1 MNTADIT
8 FTGWV
13 DVIVNI
19 REKNNCGS
27 VHVLFLVTTEKLKQL
42 ILGFNAFN
50 VIMDSQKITEAGKD
64 VQHLVQ
70 IQYYR

>member
-1 MNTADIT
+1 MIIT
-8 FTGWV
+8 IG
-13 DVIVNI
+13 D
-19 REKNNCGS
+19 ENNCGS
-27 VHVLFLVTTEKLKQL
+27 VHVLFLVTIEKLKQL